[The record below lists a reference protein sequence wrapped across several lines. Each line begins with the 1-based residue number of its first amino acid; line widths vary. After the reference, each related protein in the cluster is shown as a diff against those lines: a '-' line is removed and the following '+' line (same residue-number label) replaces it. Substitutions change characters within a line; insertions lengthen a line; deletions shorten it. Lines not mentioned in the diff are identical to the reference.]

1 MKKQIT
7 VIPGDGIGTE
17 VVREGIR
24 VLQTVCKKFD
34 YQFVIQEALAGG
46 AAIDALGIPM
56 PDETMQ
62 LCLESDAVLLG
73 ALGGPKYDVGPP
85 HLRPERAL
93 LALRKELGAYINLR
107 PVKVYSQLLP
117 ISPLKKELAEGVDI
131 MIVRELTGGLYF
143 GEPRGITVVDGEER
157 GINTLIY
164 TEHEIQRILKV
175 GFELAGLRKK
185 KLCSVEKANI
195 LETYQLWRR
204 IAVEMGEEHPD
215 IILNH
220 MYVDNAAMQLIL
232 NPRQFD
238 VIVSSNMFGDILSD
252 EAAGIGGSL
261 GLMPSASIG
270 GPVGLYEPVHG
281 SAPDI
286 MGKNIANPIAMI
298 KTVEM
303 MFTYTLNLPEVANL
317 ISIAVDS
324 VLSADYR
331 TKDIYRE
338 GDKLVGTSEMGDQI
352 VNYIE
357 NA

>member
-1 MKKQIT
+1 MKKQIA

-24 VLQTVCKKFD
+24 VLQAIGKKFSRD
-34 YQFVIQEALAGG
+34 FVITEALAGG
-46 AAIDALGIPM
+46 AAIDTVGVPLPA
-56 PDETMQ
+56 ETLQ
-62 LCLESDAVLLG
+62 LCLDSDAVLLG
-73 ALGGPKYDVGPP
+73 ALGGPKYDVGPS

-93 LALRKELGAYINLR
+93 LGLRRELGAYINLR
-107 PVKVYSQLLP
+107 PAKVYSQLLP

-143 GEPRGITVVDGEER
+143 GEPRGITVVDGGER
-157 GINTLIY
+157 GINTLVY

-175 GFELAGLRKK
+175 GFELAGLRRK

-195 LETYQLWRR
+195 LETFQLWRR
-204 IAVEMGEEHPD
+204 IAVEMGKENPG
-215 IILNH
+215 ITLNH
-220 MYVDNAAMQLIL
+220 LYVDNAAMQLIL

-303 MFTYTLNLPEVANL
+303 MFTYTFNLPEEAHC
-317 ISIAVDS
+317 IDRAVDS
-324 VLSADYR
+324 VLSAGYR

-338 GDKLVGTSEMGDQI
+338 GDKLVGTKEMGDQI
-352 VNYIE
+352 VKYIE